1 MSHEFAGATVLV
13 TGASQGIGLA
23 CARIMG
29 ARGARVLL
37 GGRSGERLAP
47 VVAGL
52 VSDGV
57 AARGFVA
64 DVTVSADLDRAFGSL
79 GADGWVP
86 NVLIN
91 NVGVRDRRGV
101 DQLDTGAFS
110 ALIQADLVAAYDLVR
125 RFLALH
131 QGWAPAHPS
140 RNGAGVVAGASAEF
154 AAGMASTAG
163 GFAPTIVN
171 ISSLAAARG
180 RAGDVGYAAA
190 KAGVEGMTRSLA
202 TELGPRGIRVN
213 AVAPG
218 TTATESNL
226 HMVSDPRM
234 SEVVRTRTALGRW
247 GRPQEIAEAV
257 AFLAS
262 PRSSY
267 ITGQSLLV
275 DGGLSTVF

>member
-1 MSHEFAGATVLV
+1 MSAEFAGATVLV
-13 TGASQGIGLA
+13 TGAGQGIGLA
-23 CARIMG
+23 SARLMG

-37 GGRSGERLAP
+37 GGRSEERLAP
-47 VVAGL
+47 VVAAL

-57 AARGFVA
+57 AARGLVA
-64 DVTVSADLDRAFGSL
+64 DVTVGAELDRAFGSL
-79 GADGWVP
+79 RADGWVP
-86 NVLIN
+86 DVLVN

-101 DQLDTGAFS
+101 DRLDTADFS
-110 ALIQADLVAAYDLVR
+110 ALIQADLVAAYDVVR

-131 QGWAPAHPS
+131 QGRAPAHP
-140 RNGAGVVAGASAEF
+140 
-154 AAGMASTAG
+154 AG

-171 ISSLAAARG
+171 ISSLAAVRG
-180 RAGDVGYAAA
+180 RSGDVGYAAA

-202 TELGPRGIRVN
+202 SELGPRGIRVN

-226 HMVSDPRM
+226 HMLTDARM

-247 GRPQEIAEAV
+247 GRPEEIAEAV

-275 DGGLSTVF
+275 DGGLSTLF

>member
-1 MSHEFAGATVLV
+1 MSAEFAGATVLV
-13 TGASQGIGLA
+13 TGAGQGIGLA
-23 CARIMG
+23 CARLMG
-29 ARGARVLL
+29 TRGARVLL
-37 GGRSGERLAP
+37 GGRSAERLEP
-47 VVAGL
+47 VVADL

-57 AARGFVA
+57 AARGLVA
-64 DVTVSADLDRAFGSL
+64 DVTVGADLDRAFGSL
-79 GADGWVP
+79 SADGWVP
-86 NVLIN
+86 DVLVN

-101 DQLDTGAFS
+101 DRLDTADFS
-110 ALIQADLVAAYDLVR
+110 ALIQADLVAAYDVVR

-131 QGWAPAHPS
+131 QGWAPADPAGD
-140 RNGAGVVAGASAEF
+140 GAGA
-154 AAGMASTAG
+154 AG

-171 ISSLAAARG
+171 ISSLAAVRG

-202 TELGPRGIRVN
+202 SELGPRGIRVN

-226 HMVSDPRM
+226 HMLTDPRM

-247 GRPQEIAEAV
+247 GRPEEIAEAV

-275 DGGLSTVF
+275 DGGLSTLF